1 MVFTLM
7 QMNLIADF
15 LIRGANQKLHCLIR
29 QVWSLLCDSL
39 LSPTEM
45 LQHDRECLQ
54 QLPNQLLS

>member
-54 QLPNQLLS
+54 QLPNS